1 MLIIEG
7 LSAKEVSEQLGVAE
21 NMLYRWNQE
30 HLDELEAS
38 KPAEAQSPKEMAEP
52 SNHRCSATRS
62 SGFLFSKPR
71 IRVAT
76 QPTRS
81 IVPTLSLQRCAPGC
95 R

>member
-62 SGFLFSKPR
+62 SGTTCAV
-71 IRVAT
+71 VANSSIKRRKVGT
-76 QPTRS
+76 GRGGQRRSGSSLTR
-81 IVPTLSLQRCAPGC
+81 
-95 R
+95 